1 MEEQLDSAT
10 LHPVSGDLTR
20 LQARLTDFVNWLAP
34 AWAAWCGALAS
45 GGFEQRGASWLKLS
59 LLILLVDV
67 GWGVLWAALGST
79 DWATPLH
86 RWRAWRSDDLITAP
100 PYTLPGSPGD
110 RVSRWLGQLRGWRR
124 AVLWPTRG
132 FALTVAGVALL
143 ATAVLGAVLGRDLLL
158 LSVAALAVMQLGV
171 AGEGG
176 RGAIAPKW
184 DAVISIALPWLAG
197 HIVFS
202 AGATAGWAQYVSAV
216 GLALVFALAW
226 GAARRADSGWER
238 LLGAGTQLLAVALF
252 VALRI
257 PLAAAGLLALLVPQL
272 MLYPWMRRGL
282 PASWYVRLVRPWLMA
297 AMLLAAW
304 ALRA

>member
-1 MEEQLDSAT
+1 MEEK
-10 LHPVSGDLTR
+10 LHSPVSSLVSGDQTH
-20 LQARLTDFVNWLAP
+20 LQAHLTSLVNWLAP
-34 AWAAWCGALAS
+34 AWAAWCGAVAS
-45 GGFEQRGASWLKLS
+45 GGFEWQGGNWLELA
-59 LLILLVDV
+59 LLVLLVDV
-67 GWGVLWAALGST
+67 GWGVLWAVLGNT

-86 RWRAWRSDDLITAP
+86 RWRDWYSDDLITAL

-110 RVSRWLGQLRGWRR
+110 WVSRWLGQLRAWWR
-124 AVLWPTRG
+124 VVFWPSCG
-132 FALTVAGVALL
+132 LSF
-143 ATAVLGAVLGRDLLL
+143 TAVIIALSATMVLGVLLGKDLLL

-171 AGEGG
+171 VWGG
-176 RGAIAPKW
+176 GWGVIAPKW
-184 DAVISIALPWLAG
+184 DAVISVALPWLAG

-202 AGATAGWAQYVSAV
+202 AGRTAGWAQYASSV
-216 GLALVFALAW
+216 GLALVFALVW
-226 GAARRADSGWER
+226 EAARRADSGWER
-238 LLGAGTQLLAVALF
+238 LLGAGAQLLAVALF

-257 PLAAAGLLALLVPQL
+257 PLAAAGLLALLAPQL

>member
-1 MEEQLDSAT
+1 MEERLDSTT
-10 LHPVSGDLTR
+10 LPPVPGDLAR

-34 AWAAWCGALAS
+34 AWAAWCGAVAS
-45 GGFEQRGASWLKLS
+45 GGFERRGANWLELS

-67 GWGVLWAALGST
+67 GWGVLWTALGST

-86 RWRAWRSDDLITAP
+86 RWRAWRSDDLIAAP
-100 PYTLPGSPGD
+100 PYTLPGAPGD
-110 RVSRWLGQLRGWRR
+110 RVSRWLGQLRAWQR
-124 AVLWPTRG
+124 AALWPSCG
-132 FALTVAGVALL
+132 LALTAAGVALL

-171 AGEGG
+171 AWEGG

-202 AGATAGWAQYVSAV
+202 AGFSAGLAQYASAV

-226 GAARRADSGWER
+226 GAAWRADSGWER
-238 LLGAGTQLLAVALF
+238 LLVAGTQLLAVALF
-252 VALRI
+252 VALHT
-257 PLAAAGLLALLVPQL
+257 PLAAAGLLALLAPQL
-272 MLYPWMRRGL
+272 MLYPWMRRGQ
-282 PASWYVRLVRPWLMA
+282 PAAWYARSTRPWLMA
-297 AMLLAAW
+297 AMLVAAW
-304 ALRA
+304 AL